1 MMTIAGDTRARDTR
15 RARVKAKDETEFLRW
30 QRLAEKLQE
39 RRSKETPTPLASM
52 MTFATRRMSD

>member
-1 MMTIAGDTRARDTR
+1 MAQTAKKRARI
-15 RARVKAKDETEFLRW
+15 KAKDETEFLRW